1 MTRLP
6 APVPELISSSPLDP
20 DDWESFRRLLHTAA
34 DRLLTHVRDQRHWP
48 VWQEMPQGVA
58 EGLLD
63 EVSAEGAGSE
73 RAWQLLEEDILPF
86 GVGNVHPRFMGWVH
100 GAGTPGGLI
109 ALLAEAAMNAN
120 LGGRNTGAAK
130 VEHAVLEWARTV
142 FAFPEGSSGI
152 LTTGTSM
159 ATVIALASA
168 RQAMTEWD
176 VEEEGLGARG
186 EGLRLYTATATHS
199 CVETA
204 LRLLGFGRQALVSIP
219 TDGLGRIDL
228 DLLAERVAADRA
240 AGLRP
245 FCVVGSAGTVDIGAI
260 DDLEGLADFCD
271 EEELWFH
278 VDGAFGAMVKLSP
291 RLAPMV
297 AGIERADS
305 LAFDF
310 HKWLHVT
317 YDCGCVLV
325 RSAETHHAAFGGRPQ
340 YLEGQPEGLAAGE
353 HWFCDYG
360 PELSRGFRALRVWF
374 LLVEQGTDALAAA
387 IEGSVDR
394 ARHLAE
400 RVDAEPLLERVA
412 PVELQIVCF
421 RVVPLDGED
430 GDFLNQKVVA
440 ELQKRGIAAPSTTR
454 LDGRVVIRCSLINHR
469 ATLDD
474 MDVVVDGILRIVGE
488 LRRSGPW
495 TARPGAQPSPKSPS
509 IR

>member
-1 MTRLP
+1 MIRLP
-6 APVPELISSSPLDP
+6 APVPELISPSALDP
-20 DDWESFRRLLHTAA
+20 EDWESFRRLLHRAA
-34 DRLLTHVRDQRHWP
+34 DRLVTHVRDQRHWP
-48 VWQEMPQGVA
+48 VWQEMPEAVA
-58 EGLLD
+58 SGLLD
-63 EVSAEGAGSE
+63 EVGAEGAGTE
-73 RAWQLLEEDILPF
+73 RAWQLLEENILPF

-100 GAGTPGGLI
+100 GAGTPGGMI

-120 LGGRNTGAAK
+120 LGGRNTGAAR
-130 VEHAVLEWARTV
+130 VEHAVLEWSRRL
-142 FAFPEGSSGI
+142 FGFPEGSSGI
-152 LTTGTSM
+152 LTTGTSI

-176 VEEEGLGARG
+176 VEAEGLGARG
-186 EGLRLYTATATHS
+186 EALRLYTASATHS

-204 LRLLGFGRQALVSIP
+204 LRLLGFGRQALVSIA
-219 TDGLGRIDL
+219 TDEDGRIDVSA
-228 DLLAERVAADRA
+228 LAERVAAHRA

-245 FCVVGSAGTVDIGAI
+245 FCVVGNAGTVDIGAV
-260 DDLEGLADFCD
+260 DDLEALADFCHR
-271 EEELWFH
+271 EELWFH
-278 VDGAFGAMVKLSP
+278 VDGAFGALARLSP
-291 RLAPMV
+291 ALAHKV

-325 RSAETHHAAFGGRPQ
+325 RSRETHHAAFGGRPR

-374 LLVEQGTDALAAA
+374 LLVEQGTEALASA
-387 IEGSVDR
+387 IEGSVER
-394 ARHLAE
+394 ARHLAA
-400 RVDAEPLLERVA
+400 RVDAEPTLERVA

-421 RVVPLDGED
+421 RVRPLDGEN
-430 GDFLNQKVVA
+430 GDLLNQKVVA

-454 LDGRVVIRCSLINHR
+454 LRGDVVIRCCLMNHR

-474 MDVVVDGILRIVGE
+474 MDLVVDGVLRIVAE
-488 LRRSGPW
+488 MRREGPW
-495 TARPGAQPSPKSPS
+495 QSRTPAP
-509 IR
+509 